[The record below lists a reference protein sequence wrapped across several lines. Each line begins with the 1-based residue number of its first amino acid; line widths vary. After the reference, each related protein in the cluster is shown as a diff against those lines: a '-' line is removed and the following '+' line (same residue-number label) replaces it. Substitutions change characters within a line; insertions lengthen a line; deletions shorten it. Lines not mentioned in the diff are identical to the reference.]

1 MSTEARTGS
10 GRALGVGRK
19 VCVCVEGGGQAVEV
33 DQYVGGSFERGP
45 ESGEVWEVLA
55 KKHTLILLSVLN
67 NFYFHAMKYLFF

>member
-1 MSTEARTGS
+1 MSIEARTGS

-19 VCVCVEGGGQAVEV
+19 VEGEQAVEV
-33 DQYVGGSFERGP
+33 NQDVGVSFGRGP

-55 KKHTLILLSVLN
+55 KKHTLILLSVLK